1 MNKYLILTIFISLN
15 ALFASLTISASYKYL
30 VHITTEKDL
39 DVKTVIDDYIDY
51 LPFYEIY
58 NNLENDIKSSLVVQ
72 KDTFVFSSRQDS
84 LEFIQNLM
92 SETRK
97 YVINNYKQ
105 KLLPKIEANNYQINN
120 FRCNWKPEKGDSC
133 HHFLEGLMV
142 MNARLEI
149 ELQQLNENMINHTI
163 IAKNKHIDY
172 SNYFLN
178 ILLSIV
184 ITLLIV
190 EIFNSR
196 QRNQSS

>member
-142 MNARLEI
+142 INARLEI

>member
-39 DVKTVIDDYIDY
+39 DVKTVINDYIDY

>member
-39 DVKTVIDDYIDY
+39 DVKTVINDYIDY

-133 HHFLEGLMV
+133 HHFIEGLMV
-142 MNARLEI
+142 INASLEI
-149 ELQQLNENMINHTI
+149 ELQQLNENMINHKI

>member
-39 DVKTVIDDYIDY
+39 DVKTVINDYIDY

-105 KLLPKIEANNYQINN
+105 KLLPKIEANKYQINN
-120 FRCNWKPEKGDSC
+120 FRCNWKPTKGDSC
-133 HHFLEGLMV
+133 HHFMEGLMGI
-142 MNARLEI
+142 NARLEI

-163 IAKNKHIDY
+163 IAKNKYIDY